1 MKESDSVMT
10 IEDMI
15 KNMNPQ
21 MLQNA
26 LNRMNSILSS
36 EQIKQVENAIK
47 STDKGTLNQRL
58 NSLSADD
65 LKRELQ
71 SNPQLAKQMA
81 NNKELMNKLNGIFG
95 K

>member
-1 MKESDSVMT
+1 MT

-15 KNMNPQ
+15 KNMNPE

-26 LNRMNSILSS
+26 LSRMNSILSP

-58 NSLSADD
+58 NNLNADD

>member
-1 MKESDSVMT
+1 MT

-26 LNRMNSILSS
+26 LSRMNSILSP

-58 NSLSADD
+58 NNLNADD

-71 SNPQLAKQMA
+71 SNPQLAKQMV

>member
-1 MKESDSVMT
+1 MT

-26 LNRMNSILSS
+26 LSRMNSILSP
-36 EQIKQVENAIK
+36 EQIKQDENAIK

-58 NSLSADD
+58 NNLNADD

>member
-1 MKESDSVMT
+1 MT

-26 LNRMNSILSS
+26 LNRMNSILSP

-58 NSLSADD
+58 NNLDADD

>member
-1 MKESDSVMT
+1 MT

-26 LNRMNSILSS
+26 LSRMNSILSP

-47 STDKGTLNQRL
+47 STDKGTLNQLL
-58 NSLSADD
+58 NNLNADD

>member
-1 MKESDSVMT
+1 MT

-26 LNRMNSILSS
+26 LSRMNSILSP
-36 EQIKQVENAIK
+36 EQIMQVENAIK

-58 NSLSADD
+58 NNLNADD

>member
-26 LNRMNSILSS
+26 LNRMNSILSP

>member
-1 MKESDSVMT
+1 MT

-26 LNRMNSILSS
+26 LSRMNSILSP

-58 NSLSADD
+58 NNLNADD
-65 LKRELQ
+65 LTRELQ

>member
-1 MKESDSVMT
+1 MT

-26 LNRMNSILSS
+26 LSRMNSILSP

-47 STDKGTLNQRL
+47 STDKGTLNQRRNNL
-58 NSLSADD
+58 NADD

>member
-1 MKESDSVMT
+1 MT

-15 KNMNPQ
+15 PQ

-26 LNRMNSILSS
+26 LSRMNSILSP

-58 NSLSADD
+58 NNLNADD

>member
-1 MKESDSVMT
+1 MT

-15 KNMNPQ
+15 KNLNPQ
-21 MLQNA
+21 MLHNA
-26 LNRMNSILSS
+26 LSRMNSILSP
-36 EQIKQVENAIK
+36 EQIKQAENAIK

-58 NSLSADD
+58 NNLNADD

>member
-1 MKESDSVMT
+1 MT

-26 LNRMNSILSS
+26 LSRMNSILSP

-58 NSLSADD
+58 NNLNADH

>member
-1 MKESDSVMT
+1 MT

-26 LNRMNSILSS
+26 LSRMNSILSP

-58 NSLSADD
+58 NNLNADD
-65 LKRELQ
+65 LKREFQ

>member
-1 MKESDSVMT
+1 MT

-26 LNRMNSILSS
+26 LSRMNSILSP

-58 NSLSADD
+58 NDLNADD

>member
-1 MKESDSVMT
+1 MT

-26 LNRMNSILSS
+26 LSRMNSILSP

-58 NSLSADD
+58 NNLNADD

-81 NNKELMNKLNGIFG
+81 NNNELMNKLNGIFG

>member
-1 MKESDSVMT
+1 MT

-26 LNRMNSILSS
+26 LSRMNSILSP

-58 NSLSADD
+58 NNLNADD

-81 NNKELMNKLNGIFG
+81 NHKELMNKLNGIFG
-95 K
+95 N

>member
-1 MKESDSVMT
+1 MT

-26 LNRMNSILSS
+26 LSRMNSILSP

-58 NSLSADD
+58 NNLNADD

-81 NNKELMNKLNGIFG
+81 NNKRAYE
-95 K
+95 

>member
-1 MKESDSVMT
+1 MT

-15 KNMNPQ
+15 KNMNPG

-26 LNRMNSILSS
+26 LNRMNSILSP

-47 STDKGTLNQRL
+47 STDKGTLNRRL
-58 NSLSADD
+58 NNLSTDD
-65 LKRELQ
+65 LKREFQ

-81 NNKELMNKLNGIFG
+81 NNKELMSKLNEIFG

>member
-1 MKESDSVMT
+1 
-10 IEDMI
+10 
-15 KNMNPQ
+15 MNPQ

-26 LNRMNSILSS
+26 LSRMNSILSP

-58 NSLSADD
+58 NNLNADD

>member
-1 MKESDSVMT
+1 MT

-15 KNMNPQ
+15 KNMNTQ

-26 LNRMNSILSS
+26 LSRMNSILSP

-58 NSLSADD
+58 NNLNADD

>member
-1 MKESDSVMT
+1 MT

-26 LNRMNSILSS
+26 LSRMNSILSP

-47 STDKGTLNQRL
+47 STDKGTLTQRL
-58 NSLSADD
+58 NNLNADD

>member
-1 MKESDSVMT
+1 MKASDCYDNRRYDKKYESPDAAKRAQPNEQHSVART
-10 IEDMI
+10 D
-15 KNMNPQ
+15 
-21 MLQNA
+21 
-26 LNRMNSILSS
+26 
-36 EQIKQVENAIK
+36 KQVENAIK

-58 NSLSADD
+58 NNLNADD

>member
-1 MKESDSVMT
+1 MT

-26 LNRMNSILSS
+26 LSRMNSILSP

-58 NSLSADD
+58 NNLNADD

-71 SNPQLAKQMA
+71 RNPQLAKQMA
-81 NNKELMNKLNGIFG
+81 NNKELMNKLKGIFG

>member
-1 MKESDSVMT
+1 MT

-26 LNRMNSILSS
+26 LSRMNSILSP

-58 NSLSADD
+58 NNLNADD
-65 LKRELQ
+65 IKRELQ

>member
-1 MKESDSVMT
+1 MT

-26 LNRMNSILSS
+26 LSRMNSILSP

-58 NSLSADD
+58 NNLNADD
-65 LKRELQ
+65 LRRELQ

>member
-1 MKESDSVMT
+1 MT

-26 LNRMNSILSS
+26 LSRMNSILSP

-58 NSLSADD
+58 NNLNADD

-81 NNKELMNKLNGIFG
+81 NNKELMNKLSGIFG

>member
-1 MKESDSVMT
+1 MT

-26 LNRMNSILSS
+26 LSRMNSILSP

-58 NSLSADD
+58 NNLNVDD

>member
-1 MKESDSVMT
+1 MT

-15 KNMNPQ
+15 KNMNPK

-26 LNRMNSILSS
+26 LSRMNSILSP

-58 NSLSADD
+58 NNLNADD

>member
-1 MKESDSVMT
+1 MT

-15 KNMNPQ
+15 KKMNPQ

-26 LNRMNSILSS
+26 LSRMNSILSP

-58 NSLSADD
+58 NNLNADD

>member
-1 MKESDSVMT
+1 MT

-26 LNRMNSILSS
+26 LSRMNSILSP

-58 NSLSADD
+58 NNLNADD

-71 SNPQLAKQMA
+71 SNHQLAKQMA

>member
-1 MKESDSVMT
+1 MT

-26 LNRMNSILSS
+26 LSRMNSILSP

-58 NSLSADD
+58 NNLNADD

-81 NNKELMNKLNGIFG
+81 NNKELMNKLNRIFG

>member
-1 MKESDSVMT
+1 MT

-26 LNRMNSILSS
+26 LSRMNSILSP

-58 NSLSADD
+58 NNLNADD

>member
-1 MKESDSVMT
+1 MT

-15 KNMNPQ
+15 KNLNPQ
-21 MLQNA
+21 MLHNA
-26 LNRMNSILSS
+26 LSRMNSILSP

-58 NSLSADD
+58 NNLNADD

>member
-1 MKESDSVMT
+1 MT

-26 LNRMNSILSS
+26 LSRMNSILSP

-58 NSLSADD
+58 NNLNADD

-81 NNKELMNKLNGIFG
+81 NNKEFMNKLNGIFG

>member
-1 MKESDSVMT
+1 MT

-26 LNRMNSILSS
+26 ISRMNSILSP

-58 NSLSADD
+58 NNLNADD

>member
-1 MKESDSVMT
+1 MT

-26 LNRMNSILSS
+26 LSRMNSILSP

-58 NSLSADD
+58 NNLNVDD

-71 SNPQLAKQMA
+71 SYPQLAKQMA
-81 NNKELMNKLNGIFG
+81 NNNELMNKLNGIFG

>member
-1 MKESDSVMT
+1 MT

-15 KNMNPQ
+15 KNMNPR

-26 LNRMNSILSS
+26 LSRMNSILSP

-58 NSLSADD
+58 NNLNADD